1 MRASL
6 RPVLTRRIAT
16 IALGAAFAALL
27 GGCSA
32 LTRGNEI
39 TIAAEAIPPL
49 HPPPPPAAM
58 PSPAGGAPA
67 PAAPAQGG

>member
-1 MRASL
+1 
-6 RPVLTRRIAT
+6 VLTRRIAT
-16 IALGAAFAALL
+16 IALGAAFAALV

-39 TIAAEAIPPL
+39 TIAAEAIPPM
-49 HPPPPPAAM
+49 HPPAPAAA
-58 PSPAGGAPA
+58 PSPAGNAPA